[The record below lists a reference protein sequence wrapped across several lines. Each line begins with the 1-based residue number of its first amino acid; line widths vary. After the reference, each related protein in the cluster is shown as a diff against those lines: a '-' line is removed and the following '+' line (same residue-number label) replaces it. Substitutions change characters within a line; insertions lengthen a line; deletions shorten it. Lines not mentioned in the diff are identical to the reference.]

1 MNARLLRRPEG
12 AHTPCISVSLYM
24 EAQSFK
30 IIDLLTFTSSSQSA
44 NTLSTGFRCYFS
56 PDVMRCGLGGSAV
69 VCGCF
74 SSPLWER
81 SWRVDVGSWYV
92 PSTVWGQKAG
102 WCQERAHVCCVSTPQ
117 WESQV
122 NTAQLAHSVFTG
134 WVFWHKCIVWILKEY
149 QSYQCIKSFNLMSV
163 GGIGNTLV

>member
-102 WCQERAHVCCVSTPQ
+102 WCQERAHVCCISAVSVHLSENHRLTPHSWHTLYLQAEYFGINALIKVINVSKVST
-117 WESQV
+117 
-122 NTAQLAHSVFTG
+122 
-134 WVFWHKCIVWILKEY
+134 
-149 QSYQCIKSFNLMSV
+149 
-163 GGIGNTLV
+163 